1 MTEEVVGSVLAM
13 AVVAMSVDVT
23 GAADLKIWATAA
35 TDVTAEVA
43 GEEKGTVEVYV
54 MPWDKAGVTVL
65 LRGVPAAAPAA
76 VPCCRV
82 VTVGLMLCAE
92 ARTFLYSLLQASHL
106 ATCLLL
112 RSPLS
117 SSCW

>member
-1 MTEEVVGSVLAM
+1 MPWVKVPGVAAV
-13 AVVAMSVDVT
+13 AVVATLVRSV
-23 GAADLKIWATAA
+23 APAF
-35 TDVTAEVA
+35 
-43 GEEKGTVEVYV
+43 
-54 MPWDKAGVTVL
+54 
-65 LRGVPAAAPAA
+65 AAACL
-76 VPCCRV
+76 CCNV